1 MKPEI
6 PFIVIVFVMLVA
18 PALADDKDSR
28 QLVELPP
35 QMRQHMLANM
45 RDHLQAIAEI
55 HNALS
60 SANFDKAADIAE
72 NRLGMSSLTSH
83 GASHMATFM
92 PKEMQSIGTQMHRS
106 ASQFAV
112 IAQES
117 AVDGNLKRAI
127 EGLAQVTQH
136 CVSCHAAYRVH

>member
-1 MKPEI
+1 MKSEI
-6 PFIVIVFVMLVA
+6 AFIVIILAALAA
-18 PALADDKDSR
+18 PTVADDKDSR

-35 QMRQHMLANM
+35 QMRQHMLSNM
-45 RDHLQAIAEI
+45 RDHLQAISEI
-55 HNALS
+55 HQALS
-60 SANFDKAADIAE
+60 SANFEKAADIAE

-92 PKEMQSIGTQMHRS
+92 PKEMQSIGTKMHRS

-127 EGLAQVTQH
+127 EGLSQITQH
-136 CVSCHAAYRVH
+136 CVSCHAGYRVH